1 MHGFRVK
8 CFAPLFR
15 IDWALM
21 TYLGF
26 FDPANLLLAG
36 QHRQQLLDALLVDD
50 GAVHLHHGLFDD
62 PEQVLLIASAKTFDA
77 EPKNVKHL
85 HISKH

>member
-1 MHGFRVK
+1 
-8 CFAPLFR
+8 
-15 IDWALM
+15 M
-21 TYLGF
+21 TNLGF

-62 PEQVLLIASAKTFDA
+62 PEQVSLASAKTFDA